1 MIVLVDGISLIPR
14 IGIHTQKIP
23 PIISVKDKRVNSAAG
38 IILDP
43 IEYKIKPK
51 HTNVPCNANKPSFLL
66 EAKKFKSFCVIIAK
80 ENKVQ
85 NKPATATVVNLG
97 VSFRH
102 LNDTEKIEN
111 PSAEA
116 KPNIKPLIEPN
127 EALSKAIIATPIEAK
142 TIAIQ
147 TLIDIFSFKNK
158 NPNNAVIKGIAAKH
172 SNVIA
177 AVVLVIDQIKVI
189 IAVPSPILP
198 IVPDI
203 PIFK

>member
-1 MIVLVDGISLIPR
+1 MIVLFAGISFMPK

-23 PIISVKDKRVNSAAG
+23 PITSVKDKRVNSAAG

-51 HTNVPCNANKPSFLL
+51 HTNVPCNANKHSFLL

-116 KPNIKPLIEPN
+116 KPNIKPSIDPN
-127 EALSKAIIATPIEAK
+127 EALPKAIITMPIEA
-142 TIAIQ
+142 TIIAIQ

-172 SNVIA
+172 NNVIA
-177 AVVLVIDQIKVI
+177 TVV
-189 IAVPSPILP
+189 
-198 IVPDI
+198 
-203 PIFK
+203 